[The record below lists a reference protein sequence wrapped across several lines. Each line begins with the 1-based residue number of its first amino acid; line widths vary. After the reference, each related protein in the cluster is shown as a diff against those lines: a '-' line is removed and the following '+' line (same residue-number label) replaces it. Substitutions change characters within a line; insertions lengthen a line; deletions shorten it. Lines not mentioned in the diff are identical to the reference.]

1 MTPMLTWLCVVC
13 VSVNDDADVD
23 MALPVVCVS
32 VNDDAD
38 VDMVVCFVFQ

>member
-1 MTPMLTWLCVVC
+1 M
-13 VSVNDDADVD
+13 NDDADVD

-38 VDMVVCFVFQ
+38 VDMVLPVVCFQ